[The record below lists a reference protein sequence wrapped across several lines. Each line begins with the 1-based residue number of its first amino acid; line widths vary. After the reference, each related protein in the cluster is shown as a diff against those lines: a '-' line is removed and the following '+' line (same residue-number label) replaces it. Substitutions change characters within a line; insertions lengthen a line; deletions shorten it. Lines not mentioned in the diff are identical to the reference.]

1 MTIST
6 LYYRPDS
13 LPADQKTQISN
24 YVNNA
29 IATGQT
35 IGGRTTPTVDQ
46 EPYNLY
52 SVLIWTTLE
61 NAQNFQTFLSQFNLP
76 ANYLQEFNVTTVATY
91 DRAQTGV
98 EIQELGTLVLQKM
111 GSPVGDPASC
121 LTHGASYPSTGDGVT
136 MYTRYW
142 ATTQAANDYAAL
154 LASFD
159 PTVPVSIS

>member
-13 LPADQKTQISN
+13 LPDDQKTQISN

-35 IGGRTTPTVDQ
+35 IGGRTAPNVDQ
-46 EPYNLY
+46 TPYSIY
-52 SVLIWTTLE
+52 SVIIWTTLE

-91 DRAQTGV
+91 DRSSTAAEQ
-98 EIQELGTLVLQKM
+98 QALGTLTLQQM

-142 ATTQAANDYAAL
+142 ATIQAANDYAAL

-159 PTVPVSIS
+159 PTVPVAIS